1 MTREQVLDY
10 ICLGYNVLENGRP
23 IFVAEVFEYLQE
35 LDEEE
40 TGVFVLEDLLTWNQ
54 NELDMIEGQKYYD
67 EVGEYGRKLF
77 LKNEA
82 IRKAVDKEDFREY
95 EEFLKAEYQQ
105 LTGEEFDKEIQ
116 RAKRI
121 KKLSKDELRAWI
133 EKNKINMLTSDLY
146 VLDEGTILR
155 GSVVPPGDLQFIIGD
170 GLEDLIECNVSPMDV
185 LNLTDHAVYWVDP
198 VVKV

>member
-23 IFVAEVFEYLQE
+23 IYVQEVFEYLQE

-54 NELDMIEGQKYYD
+54 KELDMIDGQKYYD
-67 EVGEYGRKLF
+67 EVGEYGRKLY
-77 LKNEA
+77 LRNVA
-82 IRKAVDKEDFREY
+82 IRTGKWEEY
-95 EEFLKAEYQQ
+95 EAFLSTELPDIATNE
-105 LTGEEFDKEIQ
+105 LEEAQDV
-116 RAKRI
+116 AGRI
-121 KKLSKDELRAWI
+121 KQMTKEELRAWI
-133 EKNKINMLTSDLY
+133 DKYRINMITSDLY

-155 GSVVPPGDLQFIIGD
+155 GSVVPTGDLQFIIGD

-185 LNLTDHAVYWVDP
+185 LNLTDHEVYWVDP
-198 VVKV
+198 VVKS